1 MFRQDQLV
9 LPYAPWWLMDVVH
22 PKNTLKRN
30 CRIMTLHI
38 CNYLTHLAMVI
49 HGSYTIK
56 MNHDTNNINNKVGI
70 ATWINF
76 HESRS
81 QAKLCNYAIP
91 TIVCMVGLVA
101 RIGLVYNNL
110 PMWRF
115 QKRSL
120 VSSPNRPPI
129 PIEKFISS
137 SVFHYHTVISIHS
150 LRLMMFHA
158 KDGYFTVSQAEFL
171 KSQHD
176 HSDQNDIHKFNM
188 KVGSLPYT
196 SRYPSTRI

>member
-1 MFRQDQLV
+1 MHWMTDGCSGKISWSYHTHRDD
-9 LPYAPWWLMDVVH
+9 WWMWCIPRI
-22 PKNTLKRN
+22 PKKE
-30 CRIMTLHI
+30 IVKSWHYI

-101 RIGLVYNNL
+101 RIGLVYHNL

-129 PIEKFISS
+129 PIEKLISS

-158 KDGYFTVSQAEFL
+158 KDGYFTVSQARIS
-171 KSQHD
+171 KITAWSQW
-176 HSDQNDIHKFNM
+176 SEW
-188 KVGSLPYT
+188 
-196 SRYPSTRI
+196 YP